1 MVSEDDCFRLLGII
15 HDYLNCR
22 YLRDPSELLVASL

>member
-1 MVSEDDCFRLLGII
+1 MVSDADDLRLLGII

-22 YLRDPSELLVASL
+22 YLRDPSELLVTYL

>member
-15 HDYLNCR
+15 HDYLSCL
-22 YLRDPSELLVASL
+22 YLRDPSELLVTYL